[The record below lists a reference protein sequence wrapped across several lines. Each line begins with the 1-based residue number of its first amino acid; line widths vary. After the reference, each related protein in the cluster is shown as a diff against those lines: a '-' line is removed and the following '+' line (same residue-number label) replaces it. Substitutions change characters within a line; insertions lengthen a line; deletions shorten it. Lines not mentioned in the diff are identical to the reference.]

1 MAGFLA
7 KRLLGG
13 ALVLL
18 AIAFAVFFAARLAP
32 GGPFDEERELPKDV
46 RAALEARW
54 HLHEPLPK
62 QFAYFLGGLAKGDL
76 GPSMRSLDWSVNE
89 IVAASFPVSA
99 ALAALAL
106 AWAVPCGLW
115 LGARAAVKPGGA
127 ADAAATGASLAGV
140 ALPSYVVAPVL
151 VMVFALGLGALPP
164 GGWGELRQ
172 VLLPAAALGLPVCA
186 VVARLA
192 RAATREN
199 LAKDYCRTA
208 RAKGLDERSVAL
220 NHALRN
226 GLLPVLNYIGPATA
240 AALTG
245 SFAVE
250 KVFAIPGLG
259 GHFVNAALGRDFTLL
274 VGVVLVYSA
283 LLVAVNIAVDVA
295 CAALDPRIREAL

>member
-1 MAGFLA
+1 MLGYLL

-18 AIAFAVFFAARLAP
+18 SIALVVFCAARMAP

-46 RAALEARW
+46 KAALEARW
-54 HLHEPLPK
+54 HLKDPMAK
-62 QFAYFLGGLAKGDL
+62 QFGYFLGGLAKGDL

-89 IVAASFPVSA
+89 IVASAFPVSA

-115 LGARAAVKPGGA
+115 LGARAAMKPGGP

-140 ALPSYVVAPVL
+140 ALPSFVIAPVL
-151 VMVFALGLGALPP
+151 AMIFAFGLGVLPP
-164 GGWGELRQ
+164 GGWGSLKQ

-208 RAKGLDERSVAL
+208 RAKGLDERDVAMH
-220 NHALRN
+220 HALRN
-226 GLLPVLNYIGPATA
+226 GLLPVLNYLGPATA

-259 GHFVNAALGRDFTLL
+259 GHFVNAAMGRDFTLL

-283 LLVAVNIAVDVA
+283 LLVVVNIGVDIA
-295 CAALDPRIREAL
+295 CAALDPRIREGL

>member
-1 MAGFLA
+1 MIPFLA
-7 KRLLGG
+7 RRLASG
-13 ALVLL
+13 AAVLL
-18 AIAFAVFFAARLAP
+18 AIAILVFVLARLAP

-54 HLHEPLPK
+54 HLRESLPR
-62 QFAYFLGGLAKGDL
+62 QLGFFFAGLARGDL
-76 GPSMRSLDWSVNE
+76 GPSMRQLDWSVSE
-89 IVAASFPVSA
+89 IVASAFPVSA

-106 AWAVPCGLW
+106 AWAVPLGLW
-115 LGARAAVKPGGA
+115 LGSRAAGRPGGP
-127 ADAAATGASLAGV
+127 ADAAATGAGLAGV
-140 ALPSYVVAPVL
+140 ALPSFVTAPIL
-151 VMVFALGLGALPP
+151 MMVFAFGLHLLPP

-172 VLLPAAALGLPVCA
+172 AVLPAVALGLPVCA

-208 RAKGLDERSVAL
+208 RAKGLSERAVVV

-226 GLLPVLNYIGPATA
+226 GLLPVLNYLGPATA

-259 GHFVNAALGRDFTLL
+259 SHFVNAALGRDLTLL

-283 LLVAVNIAVDVA
+283 LLIAVNIAVDVA
-295 CAALDPRIREAL
+295 CAALDPRIREGV